1 VQKALRERLLWLVS
15 ENRTHE
21 PEFVSVDP
29 KTLKLLGA
37 EPIGGF
43 LPVRATSANLDRG
56 FMIVGKRGWVHI
68 DYVSFK
74 EHAPPPKEFTPWLRI
89 ERGVI
94 NVTSVEQRITGWF
107 FNAPWISELEHRAFG
122 TYEGATKTLFQSA
135 LCHPVQPGQLWV
147 PPEARADIYV
157 VKEVTQERLRGAP
170 IPLVHLRNTSQ
181 DIAGPSVW
189 LPELYLNWCY
199 GIDDRQFTKPPL
211 DAYDKLLKDDL
222 L

>member
-1 VQKALRERLLWLVS
+1 MQKALRERLLWLVS
-15 ENRTHE
+15 ENLKHE

-29 KTLKLLGA
+29 KTLKILGA

-43 LPVRATSANLDRG
+43 LPVRATTANLDRG
-56 FMIVGKRGWVHI
+56 FMIVGKRGWVYC

-74 EHAPPPKEFTPWLRI
+74 ERAPPPKEFTPWLRT

-94 NVTSVEQRITGWF
+94 NVTDVEQRVTGWF
-107 FNAPWISELEHRAFG
+107 FNAPWISDLEHGGFG
-122 TYEGATKTLFQSA
+122 TYEGVTKTLFKAS

-147 PPEARADIYV
+147 PPDVRANVYE

-170 IPLVHLRNTSQ
+170 IPLVHLRNTTRGA
-181 DIAGPSVW
+181 DGPSVW

-199 GIDDRQFTKPPL
+199 GIDDRQFIKPPM
-211 DAYDKLLKDDL
+211 DAYDKLLGDDIV
-222 L
+222 